1 MSVERVSGNS
11 SLIDVLDRILDKG
24 IVLDPWVRISLM
36 GIDLMTIEDRVV
48 VASIETCLK
57 YAEAPGSGGLP
68 AKPAQSEGAPQ
79 PGIGNIA
86 SRPARRRR

>member
-57 YAEAPGSGGLP
+57 YAETPGSGGLA
-68 AKPAQSEGAPQ
+68 AKPARSEGAPQ
-79 PGIGNIA
+79 PGIGNIV
-86 SRPARRRR
+86 SRPDRRRR

>member
-36 GIDLMTIEDRVV
+36 GIDLMAIEDHVV

-57 YAEAPGSGGLP
+57 YAEAPASGGLA

-79 PGIGNIA
+79 PGIDTVPH
-86 SRPARRRR
+86 PARRRR

>member
-36 GIDLMTIEDRVV
+36 GIDLMAIEDHVV

-57 YAEAPGSGGLP
+57 YAETPGSGGLA
-68 AKPAQSEGAPQ
+68 AKPAQSEVAPQ
-79 PGIGNIA
+79 PDIDVVLH
-86 SRPARRRR
+86 PARRRR

>member
-57 YAEAPGSGGLP
+57 YA
-68 AKPAQSEGAPQ
+68 
-79 PGIGNIA
+79 
-86 SRPARRRR
+86 